1 MCRIHGRKKRPLSWS
16 ASSKKRSRKTLKFCS
31 FFTSFL
37 NGKTKKGVF
46 LFFCFVQE
54 RLDWGFQNK
63 KLRVVGKPA
72 REKTNVLK
80 ISAGYFLFLL
90 GLSCT
95 KIQEPALVSWRDF
108 CQRVFFSLKCLESAV
123 TAFFSRE
130 NQLFRQVWL
139 AAAVRHPKQAI
150 GLLKSNNS
158 NTNLVLVQVV

>member
-1 MCRIHGRKKRPLSWS
+1 MKRQQQKK
-16 ASSKKRSRKTLKFCS
+16 AKEDLKILFF

-37 NGKTKKGVF
+37 NGKTKKRGVFVF
-46 LFFCFVQE
+46 LFCRGE
-54 RLDWGFQNK
+54 RLGFQNK
-63 KLRVVGKPA
+63 KLEGSRKTGWRKNKCSEDIGGLFSFFVGIELHQNTRAGP
-72 REKTNVLK
+72 RELTR
-80 ISAGYFLFLL
+80 FL
-90 GLSCT
+90 S
-95 KIQEPALVSWRDF
+95 KS
-108 CQRVFFSLKCLESAV
+108 FFFRKCLESAV